1 MRILI
6 YSKNYLDPRKE
17 RTLSQMIKVVEGIA
31 LSCQLNLTETDNLN
45 TNSKHFH
52 ENYLIIWISAF
63 EWI

>member
-1 MRILI
+1 
-6 YSKNYLDPRKE
+6 
-17 RTLSQMIKVVEGIA
+17 MIQVLEGIA
-31 LSCQLNLTETDNLN
+31 HSCQLNLTEIDNLS